1 MEKSGRLLIV
11 GGTGFIGKNLV
22 IHAVQADYKVSVL
35 SLNKPA
41 KNQSIKDVS
50 YIQADITDVIALKN
64 KLSDII
70 FDYVVNLS
78 GYIDHSNFLEGG
90 KQVLDMHFLGVQN
103 ILQCLDWKQLKRFV
117 QIGSSDEYGNL
128 PAPQHEGLRESPIS
142 SYSLGKVASTQLL
155 QMLHRTQDLP
165 VVILRLFLVY
175 GVGQDDK
182 RFLPQVIQGCLSNN
196 PFPTSA
202 GKQLRDFCYIDDIS
216 QGILLSLTNDKVNG
230 EIINLASGIP
240 ITIKEVI
247 ESVKSAVG
255 QGKPEFGKVPYR
267 KGENMSLYADT
278 SKASDLLDW
287 MPKMILDEGIK
298 RTVDHYI
305 KNN

>member
-128 PAPQHEGLRESPIS
+128 PAPQHESLRESPIS

>member
-103 ILQCLDWKQLKRFV
+103 IFQCLDWKQLKRFV

-196 PFPTSA
+196 PFPVSA

-240 ITIKEVI
+240 ITIKEVV

>member
-103 ILQCLDWKQLKRFV
+103 IFQCLDWKQLKRFV

-196 PFPTSA
+196 PFPVSA

-216 QGILLSLTNDKVNG
+216 QGILLSLTNDKVNS

-240 ITIKEVI
+240 ITIKEVV